1 MSQKVTKFM
10 GGLGLDVTDVFE
22 VEANST
28 VTVGGGSGNV
38 VVGTVT
44 VQALDL
50 GTNNPRIRFDD
61 SDTSNN
67 GEITL
72 DNTQLRIE
80 ADEDNA
86 VASSAIKLRVDGSDK
101 AAITSSGIDV
111 TGDIQGDG
119 LIIDGTF
126 DLGTL

>member
-10 GGLGLDVTDVFE
+10 GGLGLDATDVFE